1 MVIFRAPVPHPT
13 TSQSKCFSSHV
24 VTTMIYLYSF
34 YKIGAIPFYLDR
46 FFKIFNFSDVSSHND
61 VSNLYGYS
69 IDT

>member
-1 MVIFRAPVPHPT
+1 
-13 TSQSKCFSSHV
+13 
-24 VTTMIYLYSF
+24 MIYLYSF
-34 YKIGAIPFYLDR
+34 YKIGVIPFYLDR